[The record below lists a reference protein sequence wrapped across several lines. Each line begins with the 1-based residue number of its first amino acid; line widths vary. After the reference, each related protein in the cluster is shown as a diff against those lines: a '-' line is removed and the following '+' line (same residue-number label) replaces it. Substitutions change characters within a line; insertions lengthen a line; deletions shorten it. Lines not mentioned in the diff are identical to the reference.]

1 MKLSKIIS
9 ISQNIMKAIKIVA
22 IASIALNLS
31 IIGGTIGAYFYLKT
45 PAAQEK
51 IKKALIKSMAP
62 DIQKQVGKSIP
73 DMPDM
78 TGGVLPLKM

>member
-1 MKLSKIIS
+1 
-9 ISQNIMKAIKIVA
+9 MKAIKIVA

-31 IIGGTIGAYFYLKT
+31 IIGGTIGAYFYLRT

-62 DIQKQVGKSIP
+62 DIQKQVGQSLPEIP
-73 DMPDM
+73 AA
-78 TGGVLPLKM
+78 TGGVIPFEL